1 MKKAVLLMISLI
13 LIGCAHQ
20 NISANKFFAETCNT
34 ASSICKRHYSVL
46 AEEFEK
52 FNAAGG
58 AFILVNLKNNEV
70 LNSASISILENFD
83 YNQGFSYTPN
93 NVMKLLKKERLATP
107 QQFIQDYATF
117 IKSATKEDLKK
128 LRNNVLT
135 GTARQINID
144 GISIY
149 GLTATDY
156 KLDNPDEVITTFLGH
171 FSYQGQEYI
180 LITLLDA
187 PKGIKSTLGFNSSG
201 WNATELARKIVE
213 SVILNTNLTV
223 SSSV

>member
-1 MKKAVLLMISLI
+1 MKKVLMMISLI
-13 LIGCAHQ
+13 LMGCTHQ
-20 NISANKFFAETCNT
+20 NIADNKSFAETCNT
-34 ASSICKRHYSVL
+34 ASSTSKRNYGVL
-46 AEEFEK
+46 AEEIEK

-58 AFILVNLKNNEV
+58 AFILVNLENNGV

-83 YNQGFSYTPN
+83 YNQDYSYTPN

-107 QQFIQDYATF
+107 QQLIQDYATV

-128 LRNNVLT
+128 LRDNVT
-135 GTARQINID
+135 KGTARRINIE
-144 GISIY
+144 GINIY

-171 FSYQGQEYI
+171 FSYRSQEYG

-187 PKGIKSTLGFNSSG
+187 PKGIKSTFGFNSSG

-213 SVILNTNLTV
+213 SVILNTNLTAV
-223 SSSV
+223 SL